1 MTGMPPACQG
11 KRPGHAVLPGLGQS
25 QGAWLRPGALG
36 PGWIGGPL
44 NPPAVNHSILTWH
57 WPPSRPPPCPLAPRL
72 AQAGHPGGESTSK
85 VGDSESLERQHTCA
99 LGPELEATHAAP
111 PPHTPKR
118 GGGAVAVPGPSQGYQ
133 RYLVPS
139 HKPLLTRDLLSHA
152 VLTLAAKP
160 TDQMGQGA
168 SPPAPTIWPSAPRK
182 CPLSVLPVPSSSPL
196 RPLPLR
202 RLLAQTPFPCPRSP
216 PSLT

>member
-1 MTGMPPACQG
+1 MPPACQG
-11 KRPGHAVLPGLGQS
+11 KRPSHAVLPELGQS

-44 NPPAVNHSILTWH
+44 NPPTVNHSILTWH
-57 WPPSRPPPCPLAPRL
+57 WPPSRPPPRPLAPRL
-72 AQAGHPGGESTSK
+72 AQVVTRGAKVPAKWVTASLWKKTAYLCPGSRTGSYPP
-85 VGDSESLERQHTCA
+85 R
-99 LGPELEATHAAP
+99 AP
-111 PPHTPKR
+111 TPQPQT
-118 GGGAVAVPGPSQGYQ
+118 GGGAVPGPSEGYQ
-133 RYLVPS
+133 CYLVPT
-139 HKPLLTRDLLSHA
+139 HKTLLTRDLLSHA

-202 RLLAQTPFPCPRSP
+202 RLLAQTLFPCPRSP

>member
-1 MTGMPPACQG
+1 MPPACQG

-57 WPPSRPPPCPLAPRL
+57 WPPSRPPPRPLAPRL
-72 AQAGHPGGESTSK
+72 AQAGHPGGKSTSK
-85 VGDSESLERQHTCA
+85 VGASESLEKDSIPMPRVQNW
-99 LGPELEATHAAP
+99 ELP
-111 PPHTPKR
+111 TPR
-118 GGGAVAVPGPSQGYQ
+118 PDPTTPNGGEGAVPGPSQGYQ
-133 RYLVPS
+133 RYLVPT

-168 SPPAPTIWPSAPRK
+168 SPAPTIWPSAPRK
-182 CPLSVLPVPSSSPL
+182 CPLSVLPVLSSSPL